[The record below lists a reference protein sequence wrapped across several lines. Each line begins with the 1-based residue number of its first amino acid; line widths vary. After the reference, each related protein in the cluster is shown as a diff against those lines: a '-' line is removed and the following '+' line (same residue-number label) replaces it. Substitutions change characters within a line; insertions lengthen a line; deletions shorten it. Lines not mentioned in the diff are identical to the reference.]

1 MTIPTNPAE
10 IFSPFIPTTFN
21 IPEDPDTFNNFLQDQ
36 FARHA
41 DVINDKKI
49 GVYVEETPTLNGNK
63 HWYANTKVTR
73 NGYQSFVF
81 INGLPNGTLPFPAN
95 TLVINAATTPA
106 YPINDVQP
114 EFLMWHL
121 WGTASK
127 PPSTTGAGNAD
138 FFSFSN
144 QGDSRIS
151 FVVSDTT
158 ITITTTVDLSLYY
171 CFIVFE
177 FIRAGT
183 NGI

>member
-1 MTIPTNPAE
+1 MTIPTNPQND
-10 IFSPFIPTTFN
+10 FTPFLPTTVNF
-21 IPEDPDTFNNFLQDQ
+21 PEEEERLKTFLVDNL
-36 FARHA
+36 ASYA

-49 GVYVEETPTLNGNK
+49 GVYVEENSVLNGNK
-63 HWYANTKVTR
+63 HWYANTRITR

-81 INGLPNGTLPFPAN
+81 INGLPNAGVLIIDANSDPAFPIDN
-95 TLVINAATTPA
+95 I
-106 YPINDVQP
+106 QP
-114 EFLMWHL
+114 EFLMWHM

-127 PPSTTGAGNAD
+127 PPSAFNAGDAD

-144 QGDSRIS
+144 RGDPRIT
-151 FVVSDTT
+151 FDMTDLVL
-158 ITITTTVDLSLYY
+158 TITTTVDLSAYF